1 MPAKSTKNESKQYDN
16 VKAFVLFLMRNINYP
31 LSFVTV
37 NDIVMQTDYILYID
51 LAEAFPDMIASGL
64 VQQDGEDEQGEPL
77 YSVTRKGAIIA
88 EELSRGLLPD
98 VLDEALRCALQYLDF
113 KRRGVSVDCYSS
125 RLQDGTYDVTLIL
138 QEKKKTIL
146 QTTVNV
152 DSEYRS
158 RQIREAFRDRPDLM
172 YRGVMAILTG
182 KMNFLF
188 DKYKN

>member
-1 MPAKSTKNESKQYDN
+1 MSSKSTKNESKQYEN

-51 LAEAFPDMIASGL
+51 LAQAFPDMIESGL
-64 VQQDGEDEQGEPL
+64 IRQDGEDERGDPL

-98 VLDEALRCALQYLDF
+98 VLDDALRCALQYLDL
-113 KRRGVSVDCYSS
+113 KRRGVTVDCYST
-125 RLQDGTYDVTLIL
+125 RLEDGTYDVTLIL
-138 QEKKKTIL
+138 REGKKTIL

-158 RQIREAFRDRPDLM
+158 QQIREAFRDRPDLM

-188 DKYKN
+188 DKYKT

>member
-1 MPAKSTKNESKQYDN
+1 MSSKSTKSESKKYDN
-16 VKAFVLFLMRNINYP
+16 VQAFVLFLMRNVNYP

-51 LAEAFPDMIASGL
+51 LAEAFPEMIKSGL
-64 VQQDGEDEQGEPL
+64 IRKDGEDEHGDPL
-77 YSVTRKGAIIA
+77 YSVTKKGAIIA
-88 EELSRGLLPD
+88 EELSRGLLPN

-113 KRRGVSVDCYSS
+113 KRRGVTVDCYST
-125 RLQDGTYDVTLIL
+125 RLEDGTYDVTLVL
-138 QEKKKTIL
+138 CEGKKKLL

-158 RQIREAFRDRPDLM
+158 QQIREAFRDHPDVM
-172 YRGVMAILTG
+172 YRGMMAILTG

-188 DKYKN
+188 DKYKI

>member
-1 MPAKSTKNESKQYDN
+1 MSSKNENKQYDN
-16 VKAFVLFLMRNINYP
+16 VKAFVLFLMRNVNYP

-51 LAEAFPDMIASGL
+51 LAQAFPDMVSSGL
-64 VQQDGEDEQGEPL
+64 ICEAGADEHGDTL
-77 YSVTRKGAIIA
+77 YSVTRRGAMIA

-98 VLDEALRCALQYLDF
+98 VLDEALRCALQYLDL
-113 KRRGVSVDCYSS
+113 KRRGVTVDCFST
-125 RLQDGTYDVTLIL
+125 RLSDGTYDVTLIL
-138 QEKKKTIL
+138 KEGKKTLL

-158 RQIREAFRDRPDLM
+158 QQIRETFRDRPDGI
-172 YRGVMAILTG
+172 YRGMMAILTG

-188 DKYKN
+188 DKYKA